1 MDKLTHRQIE
11 TFRAVMITG
20 SFTVAAEMLRT
31 SQPTTS
37 RVISELAE
45 AVGFALFRRQGRRVT
60 PTADGRAL
68 FESVEAHYRGLEEIE
83 VAAARIRRFDGASLR
98 IASVTSM
105 ALSLLPVAIDAFRRE
120 LPHVPITVSSGNHDT
135 ILGQLVNRQCDLGLA
150 IMPDVPLEVDAHPI
164 ARVQVVAVLAR
175 DNPLA
180 SREGISMPDLA
191 KMPLIM
197 VARHLSRRA
206 DHRAA
211 LHRNRRPFRTDARS
225 PIGGDRPAHGG
236 TGAGHRRPRRPHG
249 DRLSRRPHGG
259 AAPLAGHR
267 TGVWTSH
274 VAHTRRQPR
283 AAHVCQCDGRSG
295 PDSGRNVA
303 ACAAGA
309 EDARL
314 ATGTDTAAC
323 GPSRAA

>member
-1 MDKLTHRQIE
+1 MNKLTHRQVE

-45 AVGFALFRRQGRRVT
+45 AVGFALFRREGRRVT

-68 FESVEAHYRGLEEIE
+68 FEAVEAHYRGLEEIE

-105 ALSLLPVAIDAFRRE
+105 ALSLLPVAIEAFRRE
-120 LPHVPITVSSGNHDT
+120 LPHLPITVSSGNHDT
-135 ILGQLVNRQCDLGLA
+135 ILGQLVNRQCDVGLA
-150 IMPDVPLEVDAHPI
+150 IMPEVPLEVDAHPI

-180 SREGISMPDLA
+180 SREGIAMPDLA

-197 VARHLSRRA
+197 VARHLPGGRIIERLFTGIGAHAEPMLEVQSGVIALRM
-206 DHRAA
+206 AA
-211 LHRNRRPFRTDARS
+211 QGLGIAILDALTVTAFRD
-225 PIGGDRPAHGG
+225 
-236 TGAGHRRPRRPHG
+236 
-249 DRLSRRPHGG
+249 DRLVTLALRPVTELVYGLLTSRTRDDSRVLRMFAG
-259 AAPLAGHR
+259 AMDAAVR
-267 TGVWTSH
+267 TVAATS
-274 VAHTRRQPR
+274 
-283 AAHVCQCDGRSG
+283 AHVQPAQKTPGSTGMD
-295 PDSGRNVA
+295 A
-303 ACAAGA
+303 AA
-309 EDARL
+309 
-314 ATGTDTAAC
+314 
-323 GPSRAA
+323 

>member
-197 VARHLSRRA
+197 VARHLPGGRIIERLFTGIGAHAEPMLEVQSGVIALRMVAQGLGIAVLDALTVTAFRDDRMVALPLWPVTELVYGLLTSRTR
-206 DHRAA
+206 D
-211 LHRNRRPFRTDARS
+211 D
-225 PIGGDRPAHGG
+225 
-236 TGAGHRRPRRPHG
+236 
-249 DRLSRRPHGG
+249 SRVLRMF
-259 AAPLAGHR
+259 
-267 TGVWTSH
+267 
-274 VAHTRRQPR
+274 
-283 AAHVCQCDGRSG
+283 
-295 PDSGRNVA
+295 
-303 ACAAGA
+303 AGA
-309 EDARL
+309 MDAAVRTV
-314 ATGTDTAAC
+314 AETSPHVQPAQKTPG
-323 GPSRAA
+323 